1 MIEYII
7 SQGMSST
14 IMMSIITL
22 VILSLMDIKTK
33 KLAIPMIGI
42 VSVYGLINQL
52 LSAQSIKHTI
62 CNILI
67 TIVLT
72 ALFLVI
78 TYVTKEQLGMGDG
91 FVFLMLALLN
101 SWYMAISIYLVA
113 FMLTGFVGLFIIA
126 FCHKARKMT
135 VHLDMGESNAKDDH
149 TIYSICNDDIPCFC
163 ICEVI
168 I

>member
-33 KLAIPMIGI
+33 KIAIPMIGI

-135 VHLDMGESNAKDDH
+135 
-149 TIYSICNDDIPCFC
+149 IPF
-163 ICEVI
+163 IPFVTMTYLVFVFVR
-168 I
+168 